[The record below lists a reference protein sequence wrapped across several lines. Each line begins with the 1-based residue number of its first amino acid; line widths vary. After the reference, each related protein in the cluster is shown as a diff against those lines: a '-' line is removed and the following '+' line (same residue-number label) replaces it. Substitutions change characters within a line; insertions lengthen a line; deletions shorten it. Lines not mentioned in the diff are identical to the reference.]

1 MNDQVSGGEML
12 TGNLDSVSEDGFLI
26 GWCFLPSE
34 PNSRR
39 RLAVELNG
47 LQITVV
53 VADERRADLVAARV
67 GDGHHAFSFQLP
79 MTALRNAVDGTVSL
93 RDVATRRQVG
103 QDVFVTWRLALPP
116 EAPSVAPEVVGTLAG
131 NLDRV
136 TRDGWISGWC
146 WYPDA
151 PARRVDLAIFVDDE
165 QVGEA
170 RAAQFRADL
179 QQAAIGDGAHGF
191 SFALPWAVLARKG
204 SLTVSV
210 REHPGGTALGES
222 MTLRFGRLA
231 QAEDR
236 IEDLERQLRVLRAT
250 LADARRDRTARDEER
265 AARDL
270 FRSVGTFFQELAEAP
285 RDTAGAGV
293 TIGLRGAVADIFQR
307 FPPIM
312 LARPT
317 DPSVTI
323 CVDADAPLELLYACM
338 VDLRAC
344 GVDAIA
350 DIVLADD
357 GRHGASAALLP
368 SIVGNLGYVRN
379 TGAAG
384 RLVARNEVTRT
395 CRGKMVAFLFAG
407 LRMTEQWLPT
417 LLATFAQEPRAML
430 VASPVVR
437 EDGTLQHLGLLMTG
451 DGGSGPSWR
460 DFGFAE
466 DARLPSVA
474 FLQEVDG
481 VADYAYAVRRDA
493 FAAAGGFAEGFD
505 SPAAATLDLCLRFRR
520 VDGSVLIQPK
530 AALTWPEY
538 AFALTTP
545 DLEAVR
551 GSPDPEEASEDIA
564 RIRRRCLQ
572 VPLPPLVV
580 GRALVIDTEMPRP
593 DRDAG
598 SVAVMEHMRV
608 LRQLGYRV
616 TFIASNDP
624 RDDESLP
631 VERMERAGIEVARPP
646 DTRSITQLLDKD
658 GAKFD
663 IVHIN
668 RHGNATLFL
677 DRVRE
682 LAPRARILFSPSD
695 LHFLREQR
703 ERALSGR
710 VEESRDADITRA
722 AELGAIIAA
731 DATIVFSDAE
741 RDLLRR
747 EVDPAKLHLLRWVVR
762 ATPNPPPF
770 EARDGLCFVGNF
782 RHGPN
787 VDAVQWFAREIMPL
801 LVAAMPGLRCH
812 IVGDGAPAAVRSL
825 ATANLLVHG
834 WVNDLNA
841 LLSSARLGIAP
852 LRYGAG
858 FKGKVAT
865 SLACGTPVIGTSIT
879 FEGTGLLDGDG
890 VRVVDDPAGFAR
902 VVLDVM
908 ENEAEWTR
916 LSRRGIERC
925 GALYSPEAAQGI
937 YAALLKSLGLPRR

>member
-1 MNDQVSGGEML
+1 MNDLVSGDQML
-12 TGNLDSVSEDGFLI
+12 TGNLDSVSDDGFLI
-26 GWCFLPSE
+26 GWCFLPSD
-34 PNSRR
+34 PSSRR
-39 RLAVELNG
+39 RLSVELDG
-47 LQITVV
+47 REIAVV
-53 VADERRADLVAARV
+53 VADQSRPDLVAAGV
-67 GDGHHAFSFQLP
+67 GDGAHAFSFQLLP
-79 MTALRNAVDGTVSL
+79 ATLGNPAGNTVSL
-93 RDVATRRQVG
+93 RDVATGRQVG
-103 QDVFVTWRLALPP
+103 QDVLVTWRPPPAP
-116 EAPSVAPEVVGTLAG
+116 EAVGTLAG

-136 TRDGWISGWC
+136 TRDGWVSGWC

-151 PARRVDLAIFVDDE
+151 PGRRVDLAIFVDEE
-165 QVGEA
+165 QVGEV

-210 REHPGGTALGES
+210 REHPSGTALGES

-231 QAEDR
+231 LAEDR

-285 RDTAGAGV
+285 RDTAGTGV
-293 TIGLRGAVADIFQR
+293 PIGLRGAVAEIFQR

-312 LARPT
+312 LARPA
-317 DPSVTI
+317 DPTVTI
-323 CVDADAPLELLYACM
+323 CVDADAPLELLYGCM
-338 VDLRAC
+338 ADLRAC
-344 GVDAIA
+344 GVDALA

-379 TGAAG
+379 TGATG
-384 RLVARNEVTRT
+384 RLAARNEVART
-395 CRGKMVAFLFAG
+395 CRGQVVAFLVAG
-407 LRMTEQWLPT
+407 LRMTKGWLPT
-417 LLATFAQEPRAML
+417 LLATFAREPDAAV

-437 EDGTLQHLGLLMTG
+437 EDGTLQHFGLLMAG
-451 DGGSGPSWR
+451 DGGAGPSWR
-460 DFGFAE
+460 DFCFAE

-481 VADYAYAVRRDA
+481 FADYAYAVRRDA
-493 FAAAGGFAEGFD
+493 FLAAGGFTEGFD
-505 SPAAATLDLCLRFRR
+505 RTAAATFELCLRVRHVNGR
-520 VDGSVLIQPK
+520 VLVQPK

-545 DLEAVR
+545 GLEAMR
-551 GSPDPEEASEDIA
+551 GSPDPEEACEDNA
-564 RIRRRCLQ
+564 RIRRRGLEA
-572 VPLPPLVV
+572 PLPPLVV

-598 SVAVMEHMRV
+598 SVAVMEHMRL
-608 LRQLGYRV
+608 LRQFGYRV

-624 RDDESLP
+624 RDDERLP

-646 DTRSITQLLDKD
+646 DTNSITQLLDTD
-658 GAKFD
+658 GAQFD

-695 LHFLREQR
+695 LHFLRERR
-703 ERALSGR
+703 ERVLSGR
-710 VEESRDADITRA
+710 VEETRDADTTRT
-722 AELGAIIAA
+722 AELAAIMAA

-741 RDLLRR
+741 RDMLRQ

-762 ATPNPPPF
+762 AMPNPPPF
-770 EARDGLCFVGNF
+770 EARDGICFVGNF

-801 LVAAMPGLRCH
+801 LVAAKPGLRCH
-812 IVGDGAPAAVRSL
+812 IVGDGAPVAVRSL
-825 ATANLLVHG
+825 ASANLLVHG
-834 WVNDLNA
+834 WIDDLDT
-841 LLSSARLGIAP
+841 LLSSARVGIAP

-865 SLACGTPVIGTSIT
+865 SLACGTPVIGTSIA
-879 FEGTGLLDGDG
+879 FEGTGLLEGDG
-890 VRVVDDPAGFAR
+890 VRVVDDAAGFACA
-902 VVLDVM
+902 VLEVM

-925 GALYSPEAAQGI
+925 GELYSPQAAKGI
-937 YAALLKSLGLPRR
+937 YAALLTSLGLPRR